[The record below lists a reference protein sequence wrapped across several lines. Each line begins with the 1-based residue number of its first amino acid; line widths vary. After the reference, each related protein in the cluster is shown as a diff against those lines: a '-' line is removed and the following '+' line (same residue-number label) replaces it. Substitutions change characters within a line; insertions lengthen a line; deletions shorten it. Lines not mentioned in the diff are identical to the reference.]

1 MITINSIEDLPR
13 RVPIFP
19 LTGAVLFPGTQ
30 LPLNIFESRYVSM
43 IDDAL
48 ANSNRLIAMIQPA
61 SSKDG
66 DTKILK
72 NVGCVGK
79 ITTFNEIEDNRYL
92 ITLTGLIR
100 FKIKEELEATT
111 PYRQIIPDFTK
122 FITDLNDQNVENID
136 RKKLLGLIK
145 KYLEHRNMLTDWDI
159 IQQTSTEQLIN
170 YSGVLVP
177 FTPEEKQL
185 LLESSTIT
193 ERCNALE
200 ALYQSYITFQMY
212 KIGAGDYGTLGNSK
226 LVPLISLPL

>member
-1 MITINSIEDLPR
+1 MITINSIEDLPKR
-13 RVPIFP
+13 IPIFP

-30 LPLNIFESRYVSM
+30 LPLNIFESRYINM

-48 ANSNRLIAMIQPA
+48 ASTDRLIGMIQPA
-61 SSKDG
+61 SSKDS
-66 DTKILK
+66 DSKILK
-72 NVGCVGK
+72 NIGCVGK

-92 ITLTGLIR
+92 ITLTGIIR
-100 FKIKEELEATT
+100 FKTKEELDTTT
-111 PYRQIIPDFTK
+111 PYRQIIPDFTN
-122 FITDLNDQNVENID
+122 FNTDLENQNVESID
-136 RKKLLGLIK
+136 REKLLGLIK

-193 ERCNALE
+193 ERCSALE
-200 ALYQSYITFQMY
+200 ALYQSYIFDLS
-212 KIGAGDYGTLGNSK
+212 GENSTQ
-226 LVPLISLPL
+226 IH

>member
-1 MITINSIEDLPR
+1 MITINSIEDLPKR
-13 RVPIFP
+13 IPIFP

-30 LPLNIFESRYVSM
+30 LPLNIFESRYINM

-48 ANSNRLIAMIQPA
+48 ASSDRLIAMIQPV
-61 SSKDG
+61 SSKDS
-66 DTKILK
+66 DSKILK
-72 NVGCVGK
+72 NVGCIGK

-92 ITLTGLIR
+92 ITLTGIIR
-100 FKIKEELEATT
+100 FKIKEELDTTT
-111 PYRQIIPDFTK
+111 PYRQIIPDFTN
-122 FITDLNDQNVENID
+122 FNTDLEDQNVESID

-185 LLESSTIT
+185 LLESVTIT

-200 ALYQSYITFQMY
+200 ALYQSYIFDLSGENST
-212 KIGAGDYGTLGNSK
+212 KIH
-226 LVPLISLPL
+226 